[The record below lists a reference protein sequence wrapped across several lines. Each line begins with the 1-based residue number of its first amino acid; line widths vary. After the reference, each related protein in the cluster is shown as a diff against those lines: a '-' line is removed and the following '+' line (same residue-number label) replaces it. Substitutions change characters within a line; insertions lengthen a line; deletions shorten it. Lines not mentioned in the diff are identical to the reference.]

1 MDLGSLRNH
10 LLGWARDEL
19 SSQGRLSALLE
30 RQEEATVAHNVGQV
44 EEHTAAIQAELG
56 RAPRRAER
64 REAVV
69 QGLAKHWQV
78 PASQLTLTSIA
89 ERLGTG
95 GEPLLQVRS
104 DLRDM
109 AAKLARQGR
118 RLGRLLAVHRQ
129 LARETIEILL
139 TDEQGNPL
147 HDEGT
152 LVDAEV

>member
-19 SSQGRLSALLE
+19 ASQGRLSALLE
-30 RQEEATVAHNVGQV
+30 LQELAAVAHDVEQV
-44 EEHTAAIQAELG
+44 KEHTAALQAELG

-64 REAVV
+64 RGTVIQA
-69 QGLAKHWQV
+69 LASHWNV
-78 PASQLTLTSIA
+78 SAGQLTLTSIA
-89 ERLGTG
+89 ERLGPEG
-95 GEPLLQVRS
+95 DPLRQVRS

-109 AAKLARQGR
+109 AARVARQVR
-118 RLGRLLAVHRQ
+118 RLGRLLSVHRQ

-139 TDEQGNPL
+139 TDEKGNPL